1 MERVSL
7 DISSKEE
14 PLEIVRSFPVLY
26 DKSRKNFK
34 EKDAVKNAWDGVTTA
49 LELNLTVYYFYFL
62 HFLKLPYSFG
72 VTH

>member
-7 DISSKEE
+7 GISSKEE
-14 PLEIVRSFPVLY
+14 PLEIVRSFLVLY

-34 EKDAVKNAWDGVTTA
+34 EKDAVKNAWDGVTTS

-62 HFLKLPYSFG
+62 RFLKLSYSLG